1 MDRVGIRLL
10 APPTDPIK
18 GLHKLTPTAFYHSVT
33 ATALSQFIQKTH
45 GMIASI
51 QMVHIL
57 CLACVFALGLAL
69 ALRLAGRGFDSE
81 SMDSL
86 SRRIVPAIW
95 IFLGL
100 LLVTGSLL
108 IIAEPVRSLPKPV
121 FYIKMALVVLAVLMT
136 ATIAGRARRAQRSGA
151 TAPVSKAVA
160 VVYMLVWC
168 SIIVAGRMIAYY

>member
-1 MDRVGIRLL
+1 MT
-10 APPTDPIK
+10 APD
-18 GLHKLTPTAFYHSVT
+18 FYHAVS
-33 ATALSQFIQKTH
+33 ATGLSQFIQRTH

-69 ALRLAGRGFDSE
+69 ALRLAGGGFESE
-81 SMDSL
+81 SLDSL
-86 SRRIVPAIW
+86 SRRFVPAIW
-95 IFLGL
+95 IFVAL
-100 LLVTGSLL
+100 LLVTGALL
-108 IIAEPVRSLPKPV
+108 IVAEPVRSLPKPV

-160 VVYMLVWC
+160 VVYMLLWC